1 MSYILH
7 TWPDSSALIVRL
19 VLEELRVPYTAI
31 TIDRASG
38 ALDSPEYR
46 AMQPLG
52 KIPVLETP
60 DGAIFETAAIL
71 LYLSEKHGALA
82 PAHGA
87 PDRAAFLKWFIF
99 VTNEMHPTVMQ
110 VFYPDRVAGPEAAPA
125 VTLTATARLRQDLT
139 LLDQMVARER
149 PSWLTPEAPS
159 ILGYFVATLVR
170 WISTLEPGH
179 PARWPASDFP
189 ALCAVFAAL
198 ERRPAA
204 LAAAKADDLGRTIFT
219 HPT

>member
-1 MSYILH
+1 MTYILH
-7 TWPDSSALIVRL
+7 TWPDSAALIVRL
-19 VLEELRVPYTAI
+19 VLEELRVPYTAV

-38 ALDSPEYR
+38 ALDSAEYR

-60 DGAIFETAAIL
+60 DGPIFETAAIL
-71 LYLSEKHGALA
+71 LYLSEKHGQLA
-82 PAHGA
+82 PAPNSA
-87 PDRAAFLKWFIF
+87 ERAAFLKWFIF
-99 VTNEMHPTVMQ
+99 VTNEVHPTIMQ
-110 VFYPDRVAGPEAAPA
+110 VFYPERVAGPEAVPA
-125 VTLTATARLRQDLT
+125 VTLTATARLREDLM
-139 LLDQMVARER
+139 LLDRMVARDR
-149 PSWLTPEAPS
+149 PSWLSPDAPS

-189 ALCAVFAAL
+189 ALCKVFAAL
-198 ERRPAA
+198 EKRPAA
-204 LAAAKADDLGRTIFT
+204 LAAAKADDLGPTIFT